1 MATTTPANASAAY
14 KTEISTIAKVDFAST
29 ANGDGAAL
37 VGIEDAGGKFTATD
51 VEGALEELYDG
62 GLVPIDN
69 NGETT
74 VVTYTLPVATV
85 GLVKLYARD
94 NVDHVMHVDP
104 NGTEYFIG
112 STAGLYKS
120 FDSDGAYMK
129 LECLK
134 AGTWHIVASYGVI
147 SDE

>member
-1 MATTTPANASAAY
+1 MVQQVINNGTVA
-14 KTEISTIAKVDFAST
+14 
-29 ANGDGAAL
+29 GDGL
-37 VGIEDAGGKFTATD
+37 GENLHTGFEKVNDNFT
-51 VEGALEELYDG
+51 ELYDG
-62 GLVPIDN
+62 AVSSIDN

-94 NVDHVMHVDP
+94 NVDHAMRVDP

-134 AGTWHIVASYGVI
+134 VGTWHIVASYGVI